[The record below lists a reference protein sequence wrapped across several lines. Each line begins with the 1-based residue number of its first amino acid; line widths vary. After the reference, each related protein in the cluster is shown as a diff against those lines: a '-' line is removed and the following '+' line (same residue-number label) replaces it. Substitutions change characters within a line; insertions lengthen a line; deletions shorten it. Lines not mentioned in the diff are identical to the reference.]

1 MARVDEKGNTAQ
13 TGAYQ
18 TRQPID
24 RNQAQLVLGAFV
36 HPFERLFAKRAKED
50 ARCRGFTG

>member
-36 HPFERLFAKRAKED
+36 HPFERLPAKRAKED
-50 ARCRGFTG
+50 ARCRGLTG